1 MSWPP
6 TLTEVRLD
14 RGLDDDETR
23 EDEQLQQ
30 VLDAAVA
37 FVERVRPDFNYVA
50 DPLSELPDP
59 TADLRLGTIRLAGR
73 WHDRRRAPNG
83 QIAMGD
89 LGTTSVPSVDP
100 DVSRLLGIG
109 RFSPPRFA

>member
-1 MSWPP
+1 MAWPP
-6 TLTEVRLD
+6 TLTDVRLD
-14 RGLDDDETR
+14 RNLAESETR
-23 EDEQLQQ
+23 EDDQLQQ
-30 VLDAAVA
+30 ALDAAVA
-37 FVERVRPDFNYVA
+37 FVERVRPEFNYTA

-59 TADLRLGTIRLAGR
+59 TADLVLGVVRLAGR

-83 QIAMGD
+83 QVAMGD

-109 RFSPPRFA
+109 RFSPPKFA